1 MIRAEPSIHIAQ
13 TFHSQDVAQAAL
25 TYQSTILQLVVRLME
40 DEQSPEILH
49 ALRTHCRRLQAIL
62 QLCGEARDARVLA
75 RGVQR
80 LSKLRASHVFKQ
92 YLLTIDASQA
102 DVALAD
108 ARIHKQIQKAREAAA
123 YDALA
128 HVVMAHAVPPTLS
141 GAALLDR
148 LESVRQEHH
157 RRLQRLIE
165 KARDSP
171 TRKRLHALRLRLK
184 TIRYQCECIAPQ
196 AGSTHDLLR
205 KMIRLQGLLGRYEEL
220 SDFRRWG
227 TQLSETVQK
236 QIRNDWK
243 KARKRAR
250 AIPGRLA
257 WLLRALGSR
266 DARLSFGQ

>member
-1 MIRAEPSIHIAQ
+1 MTRAEPSIHSAEGS
-13 TFHSQDVAQAAL
+13 HSQHVAQAAL
-25 TYQSTILQLVVRLME
+25 SYQARVLELVSRLI
-40 DEQSPEILH
+40 DGDQSPDVLH
-49 ALRTHCRRLQAIL
+49 DLRTHCRRLQAIL
-62 QLCGEARDARVLA
+62 QLCGKARDVRVLA

-80 LSKLRASHVFKQ
+80 LSKLRAWHVFKQ
-92 YLLTIDASQA
+92 YLLAIDASQA
-102 DVALAD
+102 DVALVD
-108 ARIHKQIQKAREAAA
+108 ARIHKQIQKIREAAA
-123 YDALA
+123 YEALA
-128 HVVMAHAVPPTLS
+128 QVVMVHAIPCTLS
-141 GAALLDR
+141 EAALLDR
-148 LESVRQEHH
+148 LEVVRQEHL
-157 RRLQRLIE
+157 RRVRRLIE
-165 KARDSP
+165 AARDSP
-171 TRKRLHALRLRLK
+171 KRKHLHALRLRLK
-184 TIRYQCECIAPQ
+184 TIRYQCECVAPQ